1 MQPIG
6 PGMYSQSTSKCPDCN
21 GRGEK
26 IDHKNVCHN
35 CNGKKV
41 CKEKKMIEVEIDK
54 GVPDGKEYTFYGEA
68 DEYPGSQ
75 PGDVI
80 IVIQE

>member
-1 MQPIG
+1 
-6 PGMYSQSTSKCPDCN
+6 
-21 GRGEK
+21 
-26 IDHKNVCHN
+26 
-35 CNGKKV
+35 
-41 CKEKKMIEVEIDK
+41 MIEVEIDK